1 MNNKVIV
8 EPGEDGYF
16 VAHVP
21 SLESCW
27 SQGKTR
33 EEALE
38 NIREAIN
45 LYLEP
50 EPTGSHFVSLRFLTE
65 NDLDSMF
72 RGKPRIPKPEHPPFS
87 FDPD

>member
-1 MNNKVIV
+1 MNIKVIV
-8 EPGEDGYF
+8 ERGEDGYF

-21 SLESCW
+21 ALKSCW

-38 NIREAIN
+38 NIREAID

-50 EPTGSHFVSLRFLTE
+50 EPAELAEDQEMVDLTV
-65 NDLDSMF
+65 
-72 RGKPRIPKPEHPPFS
+72 
-87 FDPD
+87 

>member
-1 MNNKVIV
+1 MNIKIVI
-8 EPGEDGYF
+8 EPGEDGYI

-21 SLESCW
+21 ALKSCW

-38 NIREAIN
+38 NIREAID

-50 EPTGSHFVSLRFLTE
+50 EPDEIRDREVVELS
-65 NDLDSMF
+65 
-72 RGKPRIPKPEHPPFS
+72 I
-87 FDPD
+87 

>member
-1 MNNKVIV
+1 MNIKVIV
-8 EPGEDGYF
+8 EHGEDGYF

-21 SLESCW
+21 ALKSCW

-38 NIREAIN
+38 NIREAID

-50 EPTGSHFVSLRFLTE
+50 ESTELAEDQELVELTV
-65 NDLDSMF
+65 
-72 RGKPRIPKPEHPPFS
+72 
-87 FDPD
+87 

>member
-1 MNNKVIV
+1 MAYNAKTRNKLYGVLMNIKIIV
-8 EPGEDGYF
+8 ERGEDGYF

-21 SLESCW
+21 SLKSCW

-38 NIREAIN
+38 NIREAID

-50 EPTGSHFVSLRFLTE
+50 EATELAEDQEMVELTV
-65 NDLDSMF
+65 
-72 RGKPRIPKPEHPPFS
+72 
-87 FDPD
+87 

>member
-1 MNNKVIV
+1 MNIQVIV

-21 SLESCW
+21 ALPSCW

-33 EEALE
+33 EETIE
-38 NIREAIN
+38 NIREAID

-50 EPTGSHFVSLRFLTE
+50 EPTKLTE
-65 NDLDSMF
+65 NQEVVE
-72 RGKPRIPKPEHPPFS
+72 IVI
-87 FDPD
+87 

>member
-1 MNNKVIV
+1 MNIKIVI
-8 EPGEDGYF
+8 EPGEDGYT

-21 SLESCW
+21 ALKGCW

-38 NIREAIN
+38 NIREAID

-50 EPTGSHFVSLRFLTE
+50 EPDEIRDREVVELSV
-65 NDLDSMF
+65 
-72 RGKPRIPKPEHPPFS
+72 
-87 FDPD
+87 

>member
-1 MNNKVIV
+1 MNIKVIV

-21 SLESCW
+21 ALRSCW

-38 NIREAIN
+38 NIREAID

-50 EPTGSHFVSLRFLTE
+50 EATELAEDQELVELTV
-65 NDLDSMF
+65 
-72 RGKPRIPKPEHPPFS
+72 
-87 FDPD
+87 